1 MDKLNFIRQEMDI
14 LGIPYEFM
22 EWTSKVQYP
31 YFVGE
36 YTDVAT
42 LTEDGYEESTFII
55 TGFTRG
61 KWIDLER
68 IKEKIKNHFPVAGGL
83 RSQTDS
89 GSITVFFSGAFP
101 VPTGEMD
108 LKKIQINLDIKEWK
122 GMN

>member
-36 YTDVAT
+36 YTDVST

-61 KWIDLER
+61 KWIELET
-68 IKEKIKNHFPVAGGL
+68 IKEKIKAHFPVAGGL
-83 RSQTDS
+83 CGETDS
-89 GSITVFFSGAFP
+89 GSITVFFSGSFP